1 MLDCLEYTSGL
12 AFLTSFRELLRE
24 RGPCNVLPENKESPE
39 SSRGNL
45 AAAEACS
52 ALDLNLNYTG

>member
-12 AFLTSFRELLRE
+12 AFLTSFLELLRE
-24 RGPCNVLPENKESPE
+24 RGPFNVLPDNKESSE
-39 SSRGNL
+39 SLRGNL

-52 ALDLNLNYTG
+52 AWALNLNYTG

>member
-12 AFLTSFRELLRE
+12 AFLTSFLELLRE
-24 RGPCNVLPENKESPE
+24 RGPCNVLPDIKESSD

-45 AAAEACS
+45 AAAEAFS
-52 ALDLNLNYTG
+52 TWDLNLN